1 MYSSLYGKRSSNNFM
16 SPQKVRIKNDF
27 IPIEVEIYQDE
38 ILKIKM
44 QLNQKI
50 LELKQLR
57 VEYNKL
63 NKAYKSNLVLI
74 EKLINESNIEI
85 INKGVSNDEEN
96 EEDKN
101 SKEPIK
107 INKFN
112 SSKNMSKSIEL
123 NNDIN
128 SFKSNRNLSP
138 NRNFLDFVQKS
149 HLNLKLQQQI
159 KGLRNDLN
167 EKDNII
173 TNLNNNKNVSKYKE
187 LERKFSK
194 LFSELIKMRENNEKL
209 EKYCENLN
217 TKLTKYKE
225 KIKKQNI
232 KVKQLEDENDILKKT
247 YNPGQNKLKNNSN
260 GLEQK
265 TTPHKINFGTNEE
278 IKTLKIKIKILEEEN
293 KKLKGK
299 K

>member
-149 HLNLKLQQQI
+149 HLNLKLQQQKAQWKHLI
-159 KGLRNDLN
+159 LRC
-167 EKDNII
+167 K
-173 TNLNNNKNVSKYKE
+173 
-187 LERKFSK
+187 
-194 LFSELIKMRENNEKL
+194 
-209 EKYCENLN
+209 
-217 TKLTKYKE
+217 TKRLLLT
-225 KIKKQNI
+225 
-232 KVKQLEDENDILKKT
+232 
-247 YNPGQNKLKNNSN
+247 
-260 GLEQK
+260 
-265 TTPHKINFGTNEE
+265 
-278 IKTLKIKIKILEEEN
+278 
-293 KKLKGK
+293 
-299 K
+299 